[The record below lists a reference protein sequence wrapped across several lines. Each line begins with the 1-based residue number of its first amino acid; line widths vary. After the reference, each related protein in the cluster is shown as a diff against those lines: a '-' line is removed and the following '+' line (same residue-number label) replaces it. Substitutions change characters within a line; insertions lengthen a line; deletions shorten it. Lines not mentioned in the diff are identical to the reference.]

1 MTLQQN
7 LSEFIDYLMVERGL
21 SEHTLAAYNNDL
33 RQYIEFLHGHE
44 IQGWGQTTRMTI
56 TGFTKELRERGL
68 AATSIARKIAA
79 IKTFYQYLLREKLMD
94 RDPSAEVERPKTA
107 RYLPK
112 VLNQS
117 EVTRLVEQPTD
128 LRDRAILELLY
139 AGGLRVSE
147 LTRINLQDLNLTT
160 GYVRCFGKGSK
171 ERLVPINRAAI
182 TALEAYLTQVRP
194 KSKARPTERALFLN
208 YAGRRLTRQGI
219 WKVVKEAA
227 KEAGITKDITPH
239 TLRHSFATH
248 LIENG
253 ADLRSVQE
261 MLGHADIST
270 TQLYTHVS
278 KRRMKDVY
286 SAARRRAQ
294 G

>member
-1 MTLQQN
+1 MQQI
-7 LSEFIDYLMVERGL
+7 LREFIDFLMVERGL
-21 SEHTLAAYNNDL
+21 SEHTLSAYNNDL
-33 RQYIEFLHGHE
+33 RQYIEFLGELE
-44 IQGWGQTTRMTI
+44 IGDLGCTTRLTI
-56 TGFTKELRERGL
+56 TSFVKVLRERGL
-68 AATSIARKIAA
+68 ASTSIARKIAA
-79 IKTFYQYLLREKLMD
+79 IKSFYQYLQRENHID
-94 RDPSAEVERPKTA
+94 RDPSAEIERPKLG

-117 EVTRLVEQPTD
+117 EVTKLVEQPTD

-147 LTRINLQDLNLTT
+147 LIRVNVQDMNLTT
-160 GYVRCFGKGSK
+160 GYVRCLGKGSK
-171 ERLVPINRAAI
+171 ERLVPINQAAI
-182 TALEAYLTQVRP
+182 KAIQGYLETVRP
-194 KSKARPTERALFLN
+194 TLLSHVPERALFLN

-219 WKVVKEAA
+219 WKLVKEAA
-227 KEAGITKDITPH
+227 KDAGIAKAITPH

-248 LIENG
+248 LLENG

-278 KRRMKDVY
+278 KRRLKEVY
-286 SAARRRAQ
+286 NAAHRRVS
-294 G
+294 GT

>member
-1 MTLQQN
+1 MILQQN
-7 LSEFIDYLMVERGL
+7 LSEFIDYLMVERAL
-21 SEHTLAAYNNDL
+21 SEHTLSAYNNDL
-33 RQYIEFLHGHE
+33 RQYIEFLHAHE
-44 IQGWGQTTRMTI
+44 IDNWGTTTRMTI

-79 IKTFYQYLLREKLMD
+79 IKTFYQYLLREKLID
-94 RDPSAEVERPKTA
+94 RDPSTEIERPKTA

-117 EVTRLVEQPTD
+117 EITRLVEHPSD

-147 LTRINLQDLNLTT
+147 LTRINLQDLNLKT
-160 GYVRCFGKGSK
+160 GYVRCFGKGAK

-182 TALEAYLTQVRP
+182 TALEAYLTELRP
-194 KSKARPTERALFLN
+194 KSKARSTERALFLN

-219 WKVVKEAA
+219 WKVVKETA
-227 KEAGITKDITPH
+227 KDAGITKDITPH

-248 LIENG
+248 LLENG

-278 KRRMKDVY
+278 KRRMKDAY
-286 SAARRRAQ
+286 SAARKRAQ

>member
-1 MTLQQN
+1 MFMEQQ
-7 LSEFIDYLMVERGL
+7 LTEFIDYLQIERGL
-21 SEHTLAAYNNDL
+21 SEHTLSAYHNDL
-33 RQYIEFLHGHE
+33 RQYLDFLHHHQIE
-44 IQGWGQTTRMTI
+44 GWRETTRLTI

-68 AATSIARKIAA
+68 APTSIARKIAA
-79 IKTFYQYLLREKLMD
+79 LKSFYQFLLREGMVE
-94 RDPSAEVERPKTA
+94 RDPSIDIERPKTA

-112 VLNQS
+112 VLNRS
-117 EVTRLVEQPTD
+117 EVTRLVEQPAD

-147 LTRINLQDLNLTT
+147 LTRVNLQDLNLHT
-160 GYVRCFGKGSK
+160 GYVRCYGKGSK
-171 ERLVPINRAAI
+171 ERLVPINETAVRA
-182 TALEAYLTQVRP
+182 LGAYLNEVRP
-194 KSKARPTERALFLN
+194 KLKARLQERALFLN

-227 KEAGITKDITPH
+227 KDAGISKEITPH

-270 TQLYTHVS
+270 TQLYTHIS
-278 KRRMKDVY
+278 KRRIKEVY
-286 SAARRRAQ
+286 RTAHKRAL
-294 G
+294 

>member
-1 MTLQQN
+1 MHQHV
-7 LSEFIDYLMVERGL
+7 SEFIDFLSVERGL
-21 SEHTLAAYNNDL
+21 SEHTLSAYHNDL
-33 RQYIEFLHGHE
+33 RQYMDFLKAHG
-44 IQGWGQTTRMTI
+44 IDGWSQTTRMTI

-68 AATSIARKIAA
+68 ASSSIARKIAA
-79 IKTFYQYLLREKLMD
+79 LKSFYQFLVREHLIE
-94 RDPSAEVERPKTA
+94 RDPSIEVERPKTA

-117 EVTRLVEQPTD
+117 EITRLVEHPTD

-147 LTRINLQDLNLTT
+147 LTRVNVQDVNLTT

-171 ERLVPINRAAI
+171 ERLVPINQAAI
-182 TALEAYLTQVRP
+182 KALGAYMEDVRP
-194 KSKARPTERALFLN
+194 KLKGRSPERALFLN

-227 KEAGITKDITPH
+227 QGAGITKEITPH

-270 TQLYTHVS
+270 TQLYTHIS
-278 KRRMKDVY
+278 KRRMKEVY
-286 SAARRRAQ
+286 NAAHRRVSAN
-294 G
+294 

>member
-1 MTLQQN
+1 MQQN
-7 LSEFIDYLMVERGL
+7 VTEFIDYLMVERGL

-33 RQYIEFLHGHE
+33 KQYLEFLRLHAIADWSE
-44 IQGWGQTTRMTI
+44 TTRMTI
-56 TGFTKELRERGL
+56 TAFTKALREKGL
-68 AATSIARKIAA
+68 ASTSIARKIAA
-79 IKTFYQYLLREKLMD
+79 IKTFYQFLVREHLID
-94 RDPSAEVERPKTA
+94 RDPSADVERPKTA

-117 EVTRLVEQPTD
+117 EISRLVEQPDD

-147 LTRINLQDLNLTT
+147 LTRVNVQDLNLKT
-160 GYVRCFGKGSK
+160 GYVRCLGKGSK
-171 ERLVPINRAAI
+171 ERLVPIGQNAVKAI
-182 TALEAYLTQVRP
+182 QAYVDEVRP
-194 KSKARPTERALFLN
+194 KFKSRAQERALFLN

-227 KEAGITKDITPH
+227 EGAGITKEITPH

-278 KRRMKDVY
+278 KRRLKDVY
-286 SAARRRAQ
+286 NAAHRHA
-294 G
+294 

>member
-1 MTLQQN
+1 MQVQVT
-7 LSEFIDYLMVERGL
+7 EFIDFLSVERGF
-21 SEHTLAAYNNDL
+21 SEHTLAAYHNDL
-33 RQYIEFLHGHE
+33 RQYLDFLKD
-44 IQGWGQTTRMTI
+44 QGLTSWPETNRMTI
-56 TGFTKELRERGL
+56 TSFTRTLRDRGL
-68 AATSIARKIAA
+68 AASSIARKLAA
-79 IKTFYQYLLREKLMD
+79 IKSFYQFLLRENVIE
-94 RDPSAEVERPKTA
+94 RDPSADIERPKTA

-112 VLNQS
+112 VLNQA

-147 LTRINLQDLNLTT
+147 LTRINLQDVNLDN

-171 ERLVPINRAAI
+171 ERLVPINQAAI
-182 TALEAYLTQVRP
+182 KALGAYVEQVRP
-194 KSKARPTERALFLN
+194 RLMPRPQERAFFLN

-227 KEAGITKDITPH
+227 REAGIAKEITPH

-270 TQLYTHVS
+270 TQLYTHLS
-278 KRRMKDVY
+278 KRRIKDVY
-286 SAARRRAQ
+286 NTAHRRAKA
-294 G
+294 